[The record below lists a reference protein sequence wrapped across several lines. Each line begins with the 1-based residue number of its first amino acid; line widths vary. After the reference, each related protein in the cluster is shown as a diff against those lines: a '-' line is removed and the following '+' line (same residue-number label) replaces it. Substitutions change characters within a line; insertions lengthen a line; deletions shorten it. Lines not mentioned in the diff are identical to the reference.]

1 MNTRPD
7 ALCGSESIIGGTDK
21 KEYRRFCLFVVAI
34 THDKAVRKTLT
45 KMS

>member
-7 ALCGSESIIGGTDK
+7 ALCGSESIIDRTDK

-34 THDKAVRKTLT
+34 SHDNPVRKNLT
-45 KMS
+45 KTS

>member
-7 ALCGSESIIGGTDK
+7 ALCGSESIIGRTDK

-34 THDKAVRKTLT
+34 SHGNTVRKTLT
-45 KMS
+45 KPS